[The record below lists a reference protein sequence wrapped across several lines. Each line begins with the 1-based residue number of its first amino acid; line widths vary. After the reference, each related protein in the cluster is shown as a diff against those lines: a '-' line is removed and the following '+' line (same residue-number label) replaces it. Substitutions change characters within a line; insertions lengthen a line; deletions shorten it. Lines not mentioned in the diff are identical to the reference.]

1 MLFMYVFMIL
11 CLVVNGFQLIFWDG
25 HTLLLILI
33 KFSRKFMLIMNLNEY
48 FSISLIFFI
57 GFIDCHTISLTRE
70 RDRKLQNRPNR

>member
-1 MLFMYVFMIL
+1 
-11 CLVVNGFQLIFWDG
+11 
-25 HTLLLILI
+25 
-33 KFSRKFMLIMNLNEY
+33 MLIMNLNEY